1 MGTHSG
7 AFAWKIPWAEEH
19 SGLQSVGSQRVKLSW
34 GTNTFTSVTALC
46 PNLCDPVACSLPHS
60 SLHGIFQARIP
71 EWVAVFF
78 SPSPLSPGS
87 SQFKDRICFSYLA
100 CGLLHG
106 RRILYCWA
114 TSAGLYINIHP
125 IYGYFSQV
133 YFGNFCVISF
143 PRWYGDYICVCTSS
157 VQFTQ
162 SCLILCDPMDSCRP
176 SLPVSLTNNKGQLFF
191 TFMALL
197 DIINQIASLIK

>member
-1 MGTHSG
+1 MSESL
-7 AFAWKIPWAEEH
+7 WPY
-19 SGLQSVGSQRVKLSW
+19 GLQPATLLSPWNFSGKNTGVGCRLLFS
-34 GTNTFTSVTALC
+34 
-46 PNLCDPVACSLPHS
+46 
-60 SLHGIFQARIP
+60 
-71 EWVAVFF
+71 F
-78 SPSPLSPGS
+78 SPLPWVFPIQGS
-87 SQFKDRICFSYLA
+87 NLF
-100 CGLLHG
+100 LLHCLWSPAWQM
-106 RRILYCWA
+106 RFFTAEPPVLA
-114 TSAGLYINIHP
+114 LYINILP

-176 SLPVSLTNNKGQLFF
+176 SLPVSPINNKGQLFF

-197 DIINQIASLIK
+197 DITNQIASLIK